1 MKQGGTKTL
10 ISSTLVGFNVGARER
25 KMPCLV
31 QFSGQELGR
40 PFFLS
45 KDVNT
50 IGRQPRTDIRLNEQ
64 KVSRSHARILV
75 RGRQCWLEDLKSS
88 NGTYINK
95 IRISQPQVLND
106 GDLIT
111 IGAASFKFFAAGNAE
126 QIFYDEIYR
135 KATIDEKTGVFNDKF
150 LASALRSELETSLS
164 FGRPMSI
171 IIIDL
176 DHFKKVNDTYGHLFG
191 DHVLKISAEIF
202 SRCIRKNDILCRY
215 GGEEFVVVLPETDLK
230 TSIKLANRIR
240 TNLADFVFTIR
251 NGQQRVNH
259 QQTLSAGV
267 ATISPKLASVTGLLK
282 SADAKLY
289 EAKHGGRNRVSG

>member
-1 MKQGGTKTL
+1 MKSTGTKTL
-10 ISSTLVGFNVGARER
+10 ISSTLVGFSVGARER
-25 KMPCLV
+25 KMPCIV

-40 PFFLS
+40 PYFLN
-45 KDVNT
+45 KEVNL

-75 RGRQCWLEDLKSS
+75 RGQQCWLEDLKSA
-88 NGTYINK
+88 NGTYLNK
-95 IRISQPQVLND
+95 IRLVQPQVLSD

-171 IIIDL
+171 IILDL
-176 DHFKKVNDTYGHLFG
+176 DHFKKVNDSYGHLFG

-230 TSIKLANRIR
+230 TTLKLANRIR

-251 NGQQRVNH
+251 NGQLRTNH

-267 ATISPKLASVTGLLK
+267 ATLSPKLASVSALLK
-282 SADAKLY
+282 AADAKLY
-289 EAKHGGRNRVSG
+289 ESKRAGRNRVSG